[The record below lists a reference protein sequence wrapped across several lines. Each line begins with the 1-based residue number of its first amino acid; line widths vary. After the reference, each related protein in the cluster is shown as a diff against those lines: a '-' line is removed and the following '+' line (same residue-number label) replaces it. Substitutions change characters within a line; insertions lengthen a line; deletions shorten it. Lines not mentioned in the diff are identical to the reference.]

1 MIRDYI
7 IPRPPSLEL
16 YAVHRFVAQLCDG
29 APYLFV
35 DRGDHVVIRTSRALC
50 DRYRDIAIPAS
61 GAVVAFSLRS
71 AVSKR
76 HKGKNAYARL
86 GDWRA
91 RHEWLHQ
98 RSDKNGFRIL
108 ALHTTDGSVKVEGRT
123 GKTFSIDQTEFT
135 GVLKV
140 SDPALFAQGLA
151 RGIGRVGKPYGMG
164 LLAI

>member
-7 IPRPPSLEL
+7 IPRPPRLGL

-29 APYLFV
+29 VPYLFV
-35 DRGDHVVIRTSRALC
+35 DRGDHVVIRTTRALC
-50 DRYRDIAIPAS
+50 DRYQDIAIPAS
-61 GAVVAFSLRS
+61 GAVIAFSLRA
-71 AVSKR
+71 AVSTR
-76 HKGKNAYARL
+76 RQGKNAYARL

-98 RSDKNGFRIL
+98 RSDKNGFTIL

-123 GKTFSIDQTEFT
+123 GKIFSIDQTEFT

-140 SDPALFAQGLA
+140 SDPALFAHGLTH
-151 RGIGRVGKPYGMG
+151 GIGRVGKPYGMG